1 MNNSVR
7 RLSINA
13 NQPECQ
19 TQKNSQG
26 LAAVMNRSRI
36 WHKIT
41 VFIFDNRTSTFS
53 EYAQIHQTLSKYI
66 FGSATSSPQISDSL
80 FVCLSLDLPYHLKER
95 RGSGV
100 LYILYAKES
109 AQLIKHIL
117 AEGEE
122 IFILFEHRHIYV
134 YANIGKHRWYKQSFV
149 YKNKNELDFLM
160 IHHRALGTIS
170 NQVSSSRGL
179 LGGCPWFWKSGT
191 PSGELGCP

>member
-80 FVCLSLDLPYHLKER
+80 FVCLSLELPYHFKQGRGRVFQTFWLQDER
-95 RGSGV
+95 
-100 LYILYAKES
+100 LPC
-109 AQLIKHIL
+109 LIKHIL
-117 AEGEE
+117 AEGRRYLYYLSTATFMYMQTLVNTVGTSNHLC
-122 IFILFEHRHIYV
+122 IKIRMNWI
-134 YANIGKHRWYKQSFV
+134 
-149 YKNKNELDFLM
+149 FLM

-179 LGGCPWFWKSGT
+179 LRGCP
-191 PSGELGCP
+191 

>member
-53 EYAQIHQTLSKYI
+53 EYVKIHQTLSKYI

-179 LGGCPWFWKSGT
+179 LGGCP
-191 PSGELGCP
+191 

>member
-36 WHKIT
+36 WQKIT

-66 FGSATSSPQISDSL
+66 YQTLFLCVCLWICHIIWRKGGVGCFIH
-80 FVCLSLDLPYHLKER
+80 FVCKRDCSVNKTHFGRGGGDIYIIWAPPHLCCMQTLVNTV
-95 RGSGV
+95 GTSNP
-100 LYILYAKES
+100 LLC
-109 AQLIKHIL
+109 IKIRMNWS
-117 AEGEE
+117 
-122 IFILFEHRHIYV
+122 F
-134 YANIGKHRWYKQSFV
+134 HRWAV
-149 YKNKNELDFLM
+149 G
-160 IHHRALGTIS
+160 GTTS
-170 NQVSSSRGL
+170 HTSWSGGL
-179 LGGCPWFWKSGT
+179 LVVGCPRFWKSD
-191 PSGELGCP
+191 PPWGELGCP

>member
-66 FGSATSSPQISDSL
+66 FGSAMSSSQISDSL
-80 FVCLSLDLPYHLKER
+80 FVCLSLDLPYHLKEGKGRVFYTFCMQRGR
-95 RGSGV
+95 RY
-100 LYILYAKES
+100 LYYLSTATFMYMQTLVNTVGTS
-109 AQLIKHIL
+109 NHLCIKIRMNW
-117 AEGEE
+117 
-122 IFILFEHRHIYV
+122 I
-134 YANIGKHRWYKQSFV
+134 
-149 YKNKNELDFLM
+149 FLM

-179 LGGCPWFWKSGT
+179 LRGCPWFWKSGT